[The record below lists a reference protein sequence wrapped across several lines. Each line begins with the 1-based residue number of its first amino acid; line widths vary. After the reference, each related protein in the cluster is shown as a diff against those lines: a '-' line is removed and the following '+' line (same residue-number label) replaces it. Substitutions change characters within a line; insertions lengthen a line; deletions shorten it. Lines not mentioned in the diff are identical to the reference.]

1 MTYGQWAERDG
12 QWRQPGNDGEPQP
25 PQLSYAQTQDIQS
38 LGEHAGLGDGRGGQ
52 RAGGDERWQPPEW
65 RFGQQRQRELDEHRR
80 YLEQFRANVTP
91 ARPSFTPAPPGF
103 TPARPSFTP
112 APPSQQ
118 GITPTPP
125 PYYQPQPYQQLPY
138 LVPRRGQSWPERH
151 KVVTGTICCA
161 ALVTVIAAANSVRL
175 PASQNTSMAAN
186 VAATT
191 ATAAPV
197 TDAQSHATAA
207 TASAHKAQPATKHT
221 PPAASHSPATH
232 APTRATHVAPVPP
245 SAHATPAGCRPLTNQ
260 GRCYEPGE
268 YCRGSNHGGAGR
280 AGDGRA
286 IICED
291 MDGWRWEP
299 ASAKR

>member
-1 MTYGQWAERDG
+1 MAYGQWPERDG
-12 QWRQPGNDGEPQP
+12 QWRQPGDDGEPQP
-25 PQLSYAQTQDIQS
+25 SQPSYAHTQDIQS
-38 LGEHAGLGDGRGGQ
+38 LGEHPRLGDDRGGH
-52 RAGGDERWQPPEW
+52 RAGGDERWQPREW

-80 YLEQFRANVTP
+80 YLEQFQANVTP
-91 ARPSFTPAPPGF
+91 ARPSFTPAPPG
-103 TPARPSFTP
+103 
-112 APPSQQ
+112 QQ
-118 GITPTPP
+118 GFTPTPP

-138 LVPRRGQSWPERH
+138 QVPRRGQSWPERH

-191 ATAAPV
+191 TTAAPV

-207 TASAHKAQPATKHT
+207 TASAHKTQPATKHT

-245 SAHATPAGCRPLTNQ
+245 SAHVAPAGCRPLTDE

-268 YCRGSNHGGAGR
+268 YCRESNHGSAGR
-280 AGDGRA
+280 DGDGSA

-291 MDGWRWEP
+291 IDGWRWEP
-299 ASAKR
+299 ASAKS